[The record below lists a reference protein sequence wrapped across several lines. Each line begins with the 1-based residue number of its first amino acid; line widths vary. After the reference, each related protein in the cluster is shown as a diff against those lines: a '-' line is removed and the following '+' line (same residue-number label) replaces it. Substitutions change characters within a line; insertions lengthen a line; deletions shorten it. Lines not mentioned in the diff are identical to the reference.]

1 MWDFDHNCQAVMII
15 LLMASKEYCKQKRRL
30 IGFTR
35 TRMLKCVNGVNNA
48 LVVKIV
54 KVKTC

>member
-1 MWDFDHNCQAVMII
+1 MWDFDRGCQAVMII
-15 LLMASKEYCKQKRRL
+15 LLMASKEYRKQKRRP

-35 TRMLKCVNGVNNA
+35 TRMLKYVNGVNNA
-48 LVVKIV
+48 LVKIV